1 MRLSRPAVEAR
12 ESLIRQIGNT
22 AEQVEK
28 PYKLYFGESDM
39 QTPEFICQAATEAM
53 KAGHTFYTP
62 TAGYL
67 ELRKAIVEKFQ
78 QVHGVRYEPTEVI
91 CTAGAVM
98 AISHA
103 IHALVEPGD
112 NVIIVEPG
120 WPVFASILTMIG
132 AQGRAAA
139 LRRTNGGFELDM
151 DHLKSV
157 IDSRTR
163 MLIVNSPSNPTG
175 WIISEAEQRALLEL
189 AAKHDFVILADEV
202 YDRIVFDRPVA
213 PSFATVAPDKENLVV
228 INSFS
233 KTYNMTGWRLG
244 YALSNERLIKLMTKM
259 QEFVVSNPASMVQRA
274 GIVALEEGDPYVKE
288 IRELYAKQ
296 RQLVMDTVRTVPN
309 LSLPDP
315 MGGFYAFPEVRGLKD
330 SLSFA
335 KKLLLETGVGM
346 APGIAFGPAGEGYM
360 RMCFAASDKVLV
372 PALEKFKGF
381 LEKQLPD

>member
-12 ESLIRQIGNT
+12 ESLSRQIGNT

-53 KAGHTFYTP
+53 KQGHTFYTP
-62 TAGYL
+62 TAGYMD
-67 ELRKAIVEKFQ
+67 LRKAIVEKFQ

-112 NVIIVEPG
+112 NVVIVEPG

-132 AQGRAAA
+132 AEGRSAA
-139 LRRTNGGFELDM
+139 LRRTDGGFELDM
-151 DHLKSV
+151 DQLKSV
-157 IDSRTR
+157 IDARTK

-175 WIISEAEQRALLEL
+175 WIISEKEQRALLEL

-233 KTYNMTGWRLG
+233 KTYNMPGWRLG

-259 QEFVVSNPASMVQRA
+259 QEFVVSNPAAMVQRA
-274 GIVALEEGDPYVKE
+274 GIVALKDGDPYVKE
-288 IRELYAKQ
+288 IREKYAKQ
-296 RQLVMDTVRTVPN
+296 RQLVMDSLRTVPN
-309 LSLPDP
+309 LSLPEP
-315 MGGFYAFPEVRGLKD
+315 MGGFYAFPEVVGLKD
-330 SLSFA
+330 SLAFA
-335 KKLLLETGVGM
+335 KRLLLETGVGM

-381 LEKQLPD
+381 VEQQLPD

>member
-1 MRLSRPAVEAR
+1 MRLSRPAVEAK
-12 ESLIRQIGNT
+12 ESLIRQIGNV

-39 QTPEFICQAATEAM
+39 KTPDFICQAAYEAM
-53 KAGHTFYTP
+53 KSGHTFYTP
-62 TAGYL
+62 TAGYMD
-67 ELRKAIVEKFQ
+67 LRKAIVEKFE
-78 QVHGVRYEPTEVI
+78 QVHGVRYQPTEVI

-112 NVIIVEPG
+112 NVVIVEPG

-132 AQGRAAA
+132 AEGRAAA
-139 LRRTNGGFELDM
+139 LRRTNGGFELDF
-151 DHLKSV
+151 DQLKSV
-157 IDSRTR
+157 IDGRTK

-175 WIISEAEQRALLEL
+175 WIISEKEQRALLEL
-189 AAKHDFVILADEV
+189 AAERDFVILADEV

-213 PSFATVAPDKENLVV
+213 PSFATVAPDKEHLVV

-259 QEFVVSNPASMVQRA
+259 QEFVVSNPAAMVQRA
-274 GIVALEEGDPYVKE
+274 GIVALRDGDPYVKE
-288 IRELYAKQ
+288 IREKYAKQ
-296 RQLVMDTVRTVPN
+296 RQLVMDTLKSVPN
-309 LSLPDP
+309 LSIPEP
-315 MGGFYAFPEVRGLKD
+315 QGGFYAFPEVAGLKD
-330 SLSFA
+330 SLAFA

-360 RMCFAASDKVLV
+360 RMCFAASDAVLV

>member
-1 MRLSRPAVEAR
+1 
-12 ESLIRQIGNT
+12 
-22 AEQVEK
+22 
-28 PYKLYFGESDM
+28 
-39 QTPEFICQAATEAM
+39 
-53 KAGHTFYTP
+53 
-62 TAGYL
+62 
-67 ELRKAIVEKFQ
+67 
-78 QVHGVRYEPTEVI
+78 VHGVRYEPTEVI

-189 AAKHDFVILADEV
+189 ARKHDFVILADEV

-259 QEFVVSNPASMVQRA
+259 QEFVVSNPAAMVQRA
-274 GIVALEEGDPYVKE
+274 GIVALRDGDPYVKE
-288 IRELYAKQ
+288 IREKYAKQ
-296 RQLVMDTVRTVPN
+296 RQLVMDTLQGVPN

-315 MGGFYAFPEVRGLKD
+315 MGGFYAFPEVKGLKD

-381 LEKQLPD
+381 VEKQLPD